1 MGFFAEASLKKIGAS
16 LTASFIL
23 TVGIFYG
30 MQLLIAVEDVEL
42 NTDIFKI
49 ADVTMPERELELI
62 QDMERPQEEEPPPE
76 TCLLYT
82 SPSPRDATL
91 SRMPSSA

>member
-30 MQLLIAVEDVEL
+30 MQLLIAVEVPPKALYSGKILCCSSPKPKREYGEL
-42 NTDIFKI
+42 VAICASI
-49 ADVTMPERELELI
+49 
-62 QDMERPQEEEPPPE
+62 
-76 TCLLYT
+76 
-82 SPSPRDATL
+82 
-91 SRMPSSA
+91 